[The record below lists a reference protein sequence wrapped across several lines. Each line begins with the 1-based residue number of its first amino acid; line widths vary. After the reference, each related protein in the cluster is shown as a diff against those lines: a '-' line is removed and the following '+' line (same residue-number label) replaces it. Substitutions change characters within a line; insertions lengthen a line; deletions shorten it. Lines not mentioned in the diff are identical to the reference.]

1 MEQGIGFRVI
11 LYEIL
16 RISLGDVYVI
26 YGSFYER
33 LLSLVRISEVK
44 TGQGEAKQMQNFVL
58 VGKAKTVFRLI
69 ELKAKREEAA
79 RNAGKGGP
87 KDRK

>member
-1 MEQGIGFRVI
+1 MI

-16 RISLGDVYVI
+16 RISLAEVYV
-26 YGSFYER
+26 FYVDFYRR
-33 LLSLVRISEVK
+33 LLSLVRISEEKLSPPEVK
-44 TGQGEAKQMQNFVL
+44 TMQNFVL

-79 RNAGKGGP
+79 RRAGKGDSKKG
-87 KDRK
+87 K